1 MRNVGK
7 AVGKLG
13 AMRAAVPTERE
24 VALPVSPPASTSVRP
39 TELTEFGGTRRQA
52 AALLDREA
60 GDIAERW
67 EAQVRTL
74 LPEATGDA
82 TGSSRASR
90 AVAVVHSLAA
100 SVASDGGVA
109 DDAVALGFA
118 FGTAAFAAGG
128 ALHHL
133 LRALDLLVAMCLFV
147 VEDATARGVISAAG
161 AADGLRLGRRVQ
173 QAAGPITLAA
183 VRGYTQAGAV
193 AMQERFRRLRH
204 DLRNP
209 LSTIRSALELMADE
223 SVPEEA
229 RRSPRFRAMIER
241 NAMTLDQ
248 MIVSRLGDAEAR
260 SGVGAYQRVAARSVA
275 CAVRRDLRAD
285 ADTRDV
291 SVVVQGGEGPVRV
304 DAAGLELL
312 LHNALLAALHEASP
326 GEVLT
331 IGFPASDG
339 TRLALLLASS
349 APNAPIAND
358 RSRAELTSLAT
369 TLGAWLDFTPG
380 GVFLAFPAISDAP
393 RAPNTSSGGERESRD
408 DVGGARQRED
418 GQTGAL

>member
-1 MRNVGK
+1 MQVD
-7 AVGKLG
+7 
-13 AMRAAVPTERE
+13 VPTERE
-24 VALPVSPPASTSVRP
+24 VALPVTPPGPTSTRP
-39 TELTEFGGTRRQA
+39 AELTEFGAARRQA

-60 GDIAERW
+60 DDIAARW
-67 EAQVRTL
+67 EVQLRTL

-82 TGSSRASR
+82 AGSSRTARAAS
-90 AVAVVHSLAA
+90 VVHSLAA

-118 FGTAAFAAGG
+118 FGTAAFGAGG
-128 ALHHL
+128 ALHHV

-147 VEDATARGVISAAG
+147 VEDATARGEIPMSS
-161 AADGLRLGRRVQ
+161 AADGVRLGRRVQ

-193 AMQERFRRLRH
+193 AMQDRFRRLRH

-241 NAMTLDQ
+241 NATTLDQ
-248 MIVSRLGDAEAR
+248 MIVARLGDAEAR
-260 SGVGAYQRVAARSVA
+260 SGAGAYQRVAARSVA

-291 SVVVQGGEGPVRV
+291 SVVVQGGEGTVRV

-312 LHNALLAALHEASP
+312 LHNALLAALHEARP

-331 IGFPASDG
+331 IGFPATDR
-339 TRLALLLASS
+339 TRLSLLLATS
-349 APNAPIAND
+349 ATEAPIAND

-369 TLGAWLDFTPG
+369 TLGAWLEFTPS
-380 GVFLAFPAISDAP
+380 GVSLAFPAIADTTPSPAAASALA
-393 RAPNTSSGGERESRD
+393 RSESRD
-408 DVGGARQRED
+408 DVASPRQRED
-418 GQTGAL
+418 GQAGTL